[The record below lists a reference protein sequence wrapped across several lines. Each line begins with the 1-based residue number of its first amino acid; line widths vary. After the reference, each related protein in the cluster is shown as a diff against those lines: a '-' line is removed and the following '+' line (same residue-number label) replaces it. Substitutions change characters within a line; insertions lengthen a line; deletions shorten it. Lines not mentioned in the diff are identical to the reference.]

1 MEALREAA
9 GRPLLF
15 HRPVGVQRQVLPDPG
30 HLQMK
35 KKAPIRQMAPGLQL
49 PLSDDVTRQA
59 VSVSRELRSWLKAA
73 S

>member
-1 MEALREAA
+1 MEDLREAA
-9 GRPLLF
+9 GRLLLF
-15 HRPVGVQRQVLPDPG
+15 HRPVGVQCQVLQDPG

-35 KKAPIRQMAPGLQL
+35 KKAPIHQTAPGLQL